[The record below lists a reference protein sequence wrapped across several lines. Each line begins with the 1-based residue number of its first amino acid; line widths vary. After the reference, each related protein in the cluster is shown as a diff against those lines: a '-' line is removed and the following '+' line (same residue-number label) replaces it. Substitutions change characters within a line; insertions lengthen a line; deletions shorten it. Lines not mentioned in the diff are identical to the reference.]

1 MSMALPTEIANAVA
15 RETTYAG
22 VPASV
27 LRGIQSAAAKTGV
40 DFKYLLAQAKL
51 ESGFDTAAKAA
62 TSTARGLY
70 QFIEQTWLK
79 VVKDHG
85 DDHGMSELA
94 DAITQ
99 GADGRMKVK
108 DAAARKQILALRDDP
123 ALAAA
128 MGAEFARDN
137 KEYLEGRLKREVGAT
152 DLYMAHFLGAG
163 GASRFLGALERSPTS
178 KAADLLPE
186 AAAANRSIFYNKDG
200 QARSVR
206 EVYRRFADKLENAG
220 AVAEAAVTAQGTATV
235 TAAVDVGRQVGRSV
249 AGAAETLARMFGPSL
264 SAHTVLTLAALPMPG
279 DEKADSRVTIK
290 NDTKKSA

>member
-1 MSMALPTEIANAVA
+1 MSMALPTEIANAAA
-15 RETTYAG
+15 RGTTYAG
-22 VPASV
+22 VPSDV
-27 LRGIQSAAAKTGV
+27 LRGIQSAASKTGM

-62 TSTARGLY
+62 TSTARGLF

-85 DDHGMSELA
+85 DEHGMADYA

-108 DAAARKQILALRDDP
+108 DAATRKEILALRNDP
-123 ALAAA
+123 VLSAA

-137 KEYLEGRLKREVGAT
+137 KDYLEGRLKREVSST

-163 GASRFLGALERSPTS
+163 GASRFLSALSRSPAT

-186 AAAANRSIFYNKDG
+186 AAAANRTIFYTKDG

-206 EVYRRFADKLENAG
+206 EVYSRFADKLTDAG
-220 AVAEAAVTAQGTATV
+220 AVADAAVTAQGQAV
-235 TAAVDVGRQVGRSV
+235 VAAAVDVGRQVGHSV
-249 AGAAETLARMFGPSL
+249 VGAAQSLARMFGPAL
-264 SAHTVLTLAALPMPG
+264 STDTVLTLASLPMPG
-279 DEKADSRVTIK
+279 DEKADSRVMSTAR
-290 NDTKKSA
+290 SVS

>member
-1 MSMALPTEIANAVA
+1 MSMALPTEIANAV
-15 RETTYAG
+15 RRGTSYAG
-22 VPASV
+22 VPADV
-27 LRGIQSAAAKTGV
+27 LRGIQSAAVKTGV

-85 DDHGMSELA
+85 DDHGVGDLA

-99 GADGRMKVK
+99 GADGRMRVK
-108 DAAARKQILALRDDP
+108 DSALKRQILALRDDP
-123 ALAAA
+123 ELAAA

-137 KEYLEGRLKREVGAT
+137 KEYLEDRLNRDVGAT

-163 GASRFLGALERSPTS
+163 GASRFLSALERSPGTR
-178 KAADLLPE
+178 AADLLPD
-186 AAAANRSIFYNKDG
+186 AAAANRSIFYGKDG

-206 EVYRRFADKLENAG
+206 EVYRRFADKLEDAG
-220 AVAEAAVTAQGTATV
+220 AIADAAVSAQGAATV
-235 TAAVDVGRQVGRSV
+235 AAAVDVSRQVGRSV
-249 AGAAETLARMFGPSL
+249 AGAAQSLARMFGPAI
-264 SAHTVLTLAALPMPG
+264 SADAMLTLAALPMPG

-290 NDTKKSA
+290 DDGRKNA